1 MHDMAKIGRRSVV
14 LLAAAVAALAAAPV
28 AQAGLHV
35 SMGATGLSV
44 TTDQTNA
51 TEVLQVTG
59 VPSPEGSIG
68 TWNVDPLCVSNIFD
82 PSGAGC
88 SDTNDADCNVLAG
101 SRRVIRCARTAPG
114 VHIVTQG
121 ARDRIHVGTS
131 GTDPV
136 TIDAGDGDDE
146 VGADSLFD
154 DVAVGP
160 SSGPWTALL
169 GPGNDT
175 YVGSQGGDFV
185 SGDTGNDTIDP
196 GAGSDGV
203 SAGPG
208 SDRVFAGPES
218 ESGVSDAY
226 DGGAGFDT
234 LDYSARTTGIFA
246 ALVGTTGGAPGE
258 SDGIAGFERILGG
271 AGNDSILGFSSNGG
285 GGNDTLTG
293 GNGPDTIVGGPG
305 ADIIRGFGGDDVL
318 DANDGVAD
326 IRISCSTG
334 NDTVRLDLKD
344 PSPDDAKDCELI
356 DRRAV
361 DEEPAT
367 AVSPASSRLSGG
379 AVAVRVTCPRAV
391 GRTCAGRLTAVLAA
405 HGATMPAPAS
415 YSVRKGSSRIVRVAL
430 TVRELARVRG
440 GRAQTVLLTSS
451 EHGRHGAETVV
462 RRVTVRA

>member
-1 MHDMAKIGRRSVV
+1 M
-14 LLAAAVAALAAAPV
+14 
-28 AQAGLHV
+28 GL
-35 SMGATGLSV
+35 
-44 TTDQTNA
+44 
-51 TEVLQVTG
+51 
-59 VPSPEGSIG
+59 
-68 TWNVDPLCVSNIFD
+68 
-82 PSGAGC
+82 
-88 SDTNDADCNVLAG
+88 
-101 SRRVIRCARTAPG
+101 
-114 VHIVTQG
+114 
-121 ARDRIHVGTS
+121 
-131 GTDPV
+131 
-136 TIDAGDGDDE
+136 
-146 VGADSLFD
+146 
-154 DVAVGP
+154 

-196 GAGSDGV
+196 GARERRRQRRPRQRSRLRRSRVRVGRRATPTTAAQASTRSTTRRAPRGSSPPS
-203 SAGPG
+203 SAP
-208 SDRVFAGPES
+208 
-218 ESGVSDAY
+218 
-226 DGGAGFDT
+226 
-234 LDYSARTTGIFA
+234 
-246 ALVGTTGGAPGE
+246 TGGAPGE

-344 PSPDDAKDCELI
+344 PSPDDAKDCEFI

-430 TVRELARVRG
+430 TGRELARVRG
-440 GRAQTVLLTSS
+440 GRAQTVVLTSS